1 MNISENKTVVALSAV
16 FALAFGG
23 VAYYGF
29 TRTQD
34 YAQAQKELSTIS
46 DQFED
51 YNNAEVPPT
60 RKNREALKAAF
71 AQVNQ
76 VDKELRQQ
84 LEAYA
89 AVCHGDGKKL
99 SAQDMQNML
108 RDNIARIGNLAGE
121 KGAVV
126 SSPAADLGM
135 AAFKNSAPVE
145 ADVPF
150 RAFQLRAVS
159 RVAEVILNSGA
170 SVLDK
175 VYCAPL
181 PEAAEETAKGSRK
194 APAYF
199 PLSFEVAFEATRG
212 VLPQVINTIVNDKD
226 YMLFITGV
234 SVKGMENLPGIDPY
248 QAPGGGNV
256 GDDIGQAASQGNG
269 ARSVAKRLTGDPKER
284 ARVHLNMQVLYFN
297 SAQNK

>member
-34 YAQAQKELSTIS
+34 FAQAQKELSAIS
-46 DQFED
+46 EQFED

-76 VDKELRQQ
+76 VDKELQQQ
-84 LEAYA
+84 LESYA
-89 AVCHGDGKKL
+89 AACHGDGKKL

-145 ADVPF
+145 VDVPF

-175 VYCAPL
+175 IFCAPL
-181 PEAAEETAKGSRK
+181 PAAAEETAKGSRR

-199 PLSFEVAFEATRG
+199 PLSFEVAFEAPRG

-248 QAPGGGNV
+248 QAPSSANV
-256 GDDIGQAASQGNG
+256 GDDIGQAAAEGT
-269 ARSVAKRLTGDPKER
+269 AVRSVAKRLTGDPKEK
-284 ARVHLNMQVLYFN
+284 ARVHFNMQVLYFN

>member
-1 MNISENKTVVALSAV
+1 
-16 FALAFGG
+16 
-23 VAYYGF
+23 
-29 TRTQD
+29 
-34 YAQAQKELSTIS
+34 
-46 DQFED
+46 
-51 YNNAEVPPT
+51 
-60 RKNREALKAAF
+60 
-71 AQVNQ
+71 
-76 VDKELRQQ
+76 
-84 LEAYA
+84 
-89 AVCHGDGKKL
+89 
-99 SAQDMQNML
+99 MQNML
-108 RDNIARIGNLAGE
+108 RDSIARIGNLAGE

-175 VYCAPL
+175 IYCAPL
-181 PEAAEETAKGSRK
+181 PDAAEETAKGSRK

-199 PLSFEVAFEATRG
+199 PLSFEVAFEAPRG

-248 QAPGGGNV
+248 QAPGANV
-256 GDDIGQAASQGNG
+256 GDDIGQTDAQGS
-269 ARSVAKRLTGDPKER
+269 AVRSVAKRLTGDPKEK
-284 ARVHLNMQVLYFN
+284 ARLHLNMQVLYFN